1 MGSDEGI
8 IAQFGPG
15 PPHPV
20 DLPALTGTQA
30 FPLVEAPDPVEQP
43 LPPQDLMETGDAAA
57 ETVGGVE
64 VSAVAVGDGDSGRG
78 EGRVNTPRAAALQQR
93 DGNARIDR
101 PMPEKPADEPQRLPL
116 DVERKDSPVNGTFT
130 SVALLLSGSVDVD
143 RGQLVR

>member
-1 MGSDEGI
+1 MGGDKRI
-8 IAQFGPG
+8 IAQLGPG

-20 DLPALTGTQA
+20 DLPALAGTQA
-30 FPLVEAPDPVEQP
+30 LPLVEAPDSFEQP
-43 LPPQDLMETGDAAA
+43 LPPQDLVEAGDAAPKP
-57 ETVGGVE
+57 VGGVE

-130 SVALLLSGSVDVD
+130 SVALLLSGS
-143 RGQLVR
+143 

>member
-1 MGSDEGI
+1 MGGDKRI
-8 IAQFGPG
+8 VAQLGPG

-20 DLPALTGTQA
+20 DLPTLAGTQA
-30 FPLVEAPDPVEQP
+30 LPLVEAPDPVEQS
-43 LPPQDLMETGDAAA
+43 LPPQDLMETGDTAA

-116 DVERKDSPVNGTFT
+116 DVERKDSSVNGTFT
-130 SVALLLSGSVDVD
+130 SVALLLSGS
-143 RGQLVR
+143 